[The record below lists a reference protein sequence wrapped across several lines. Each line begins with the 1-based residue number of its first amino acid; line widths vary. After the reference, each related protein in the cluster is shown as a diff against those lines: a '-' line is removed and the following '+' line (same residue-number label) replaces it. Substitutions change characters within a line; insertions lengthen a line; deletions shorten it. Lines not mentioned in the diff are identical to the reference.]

1 MQSPAALPESPPP
14 SHPERPARGDWWAV
28 CLCAAWCGTCGIY
41 RPLFDELARA
51 HPDVRFEWVDIED
64 ESDIA
69 GDLDVETF
77 PTLLI
82 ADGER
87 ALFWGPCCPRRPC
100 WRGCWPA
107 CRPQHRA
114 AQAQVARRSK
124 CLSACVPPAA
134 RSGLWVPAAQLAPTT
149 VLLLFS

>member
-1 MQSPAALPESPPP
+1 MQSPAALPESTPP
-14 SHPERPARGDWWAV
+14 STAGADAAAAAAPRGWWAV

-51 HPDVRFEWVDIED
+51 HPQVRFEWVDIED
-64 ESDIA
+64 ESELA

-87 ALFWGPCCPRRPC
+87 ALFLGPLL
-100 WRGCWPA
+100 
-107 CRPQHRA
+107 PQAPVLARLLA
-114 AQAQVARRSK
+114 SLQAGA
-124 CLSACVPPAA
+124 PAA
-134 RSGLWVPAAQLAPTT
+134 RAGGEAQEVFERVRAARGR
-149 VLLLFS
+149 

>member
-1 MQSPAALPESPPP
+1 MQSPAALPEPTPSSPATPTP
-14 SHPERPARGDWWAV
+14 GGWWAV
-28 CLCAAWCGTCGIY
+28 CLCAAWCGTCGVY

-64 ESDIA
+64 DAEIA

-87 ALFWGPCCPRRPC
+87 ALFLGPLL
-100 WRGCWPA
+100 
-107 CRPQHRA
+107 PQAPVLGRLLASLQA
-114 AQAQVARRSK
+114 AAPGAAGAAAGAGGEAQEVFERVR
-124 CLSACVPPAA
+124 AA
-134 RSGLWVPAAQLAPTT
+134 RSA
-149 VLLLFS
+149 

>member
-1 MQSPAALPESPPP
+1 MSSPAALPPSTPPHPAASSP
-14 SHPERPARGDWWAV
+14 GGWWVV

-64 ESDIA
+64 ESDLA

-82 ADGER
+82 ADGQRARFLGPLLPQAAVLQRLLASLRDGSGAATAGGSEAQAVFER
-87 ALFWGPCCPRRPC
+87 V
-100 WRGCWPA
+100 
-107 CRPQHRA
+107 RA
-114 AQAQVARRSK
+114 AR
-124 CLSACVPPAA
+124 
-134 RSGLWVPAAQLAPTT
+134 GG
-149 VLLLFS
+149 

>member
-1 MQSPAALPESPPP
+1 MPSPAALPVESHAATP
-14 SHPERPARGDWWAV
+14 STPQPCGWWAV

-87 ALFWGPCCPRRPC
+87 ALFLGPLL
-100 WRGCWPA
+100 
-107 CRPQHRA
+107 PQAPVLARLLASLQAAAPGSAGPGGEAQQVFERVRA
-114 AQAQVARRSK
+114 ARGA
-124 CLSACVPPAA
+124 
-134 RSGLWVPAAQLAPTT
+134 
-149 VLLLFS
+149 

>member
-82 ADGER
+82 ADGQTAR
-87 ALFWGPCCPRRPC
+87 FLGPLL
-100 WRGCWPA
+100 
-107 CRPQHRA
+107 PQAAVLARLLESLQA
-114 AQAQVARRSK
+114 GSGSLQADAQAQAVFERV
-124 CLSACVPPAA
+124 LAA
-134 RSGLWVPAAQLAPTT
+134 HG
-149 VLLLFS
+149 

>member
-14 SHPERPARGDWWAV
+14 SHPERPARGGWWAV

-64 ESDIA
+64 ESDLVD
-69 GDLDVETF
+69 DLDVETF

-87 ALFWGPCCPRRPC
+87 ALFLGPLL
-100 WRGCWPA
+100 
-107 CRPQHRA
+107 PQAPVLARLLASLQA
-114 AQAQVARRSK
+114 APGSAGAGGEAQGVFERVR
-124 CLSACVPPAA
+124 AA
-134 RSGLWVPAAQLAPTT
+134 RSW
-149 VLLLFS
+149 

>member
-14 SHPERPARGDWWAV
+14 SHPERTARGDWWAV

-87 ALFWGPCCPRRPC
+87 ALFLGPLL
-100 WRGCWPA
+100 
-107 CRPQHRA
+107 PQAPVLARLLASLQAAAPGSAGPGGEAQQVFERVRA
-114 AQAQVARRSK
+114 ARGA
-124 CLSACVPPAA
+124 
-134 RSGLWVPAAQLAPTT
+134 
-149 VLLLFS
+149 

>member
-64 ESDIA
+64 ESDLV

-87 ALFWGPCCPRRPC
+87 ALFLGPLL
-100 WRGCWPA
+100 
-107 CRPQHRA
+107 PQAPVLARLLASLQAAAPGSAGPGGEAQQVFERVRA
-114 AQAQVARRSK
+114 ARGA
-124 CLSACVPPAA
+124 
-134 RSGLWVPAAQLAPTT
+134 
-149 VLLLFS
+149 

>member
-28 CLCAAWCGTCGIY
+28 CLCAAWCGNCGIY

-87 ALFWGPCCPRRPC
+87 ALFLGPLL
-100 WRGCWPA
+100 
-107 CRPQHRA
+107 PQAPVLARLLASLQAAAPGSAGPGGEAQQVFERVRA
-114 AQAQVARRSK
+114 ARGA
-124 CLSACVPPAA
+124 
-134 RSGLWVPAAQLAPTT
+134 
-149 VLLLFS
+149 

>member
-1 MQSPAALPESPPP
+1 MSSPATLPP
-14 SHPERPARGDWWAV
+14 STPSSPTAATPGGWWAV

-64 ESDIA
+64 ESDLA

-87 ALFWGPCCPRRPC
+87 ALFLGPLL
-100 WRGCWPA
+100 
-107 CRPQHRA
+107 PQAPVLARLLASLQAATPGSGAGAGQEAQGVFERVRA
-114 AQAQVARRSK
+114 ARGR
-124 CLSACVPPAA
+124 
-134 RSGLWVPAAQLAPTT
+134 
-149 VLLLFS
+149 

>member
-82 ADGER
+82 ANGER
-87 ALFWGPCCPRRPC
+87 ALFLGPLL
-100 WRGCWPA
+100 
-107 CRPQHRA
+107 PQAPVLARLLASLQAAAPGSAGPGGEAQQVFERVRA
-114 AQAQVARRSK
+114 ARGA
-124 CLSACVPPAA
+124 
-134 RSGLWVPAAQLAPTT
+134 
-149 VLLLFS
+149 

>member
-14 SHPERPARGDWWAV
+14 SHPELPARGDWWAV

-64 ESDIA
+64 ESEIA

-87 ALFWGPCCPRRPC
+87 ALFLGPLL
-100 WRGCWPA
+100 
-107 CRPQHRA
+107 PQAPVLARLLASLQAAAPGSAGPGGEAQQVFERVRA
-114 AQAQVARRSK
+114 ARGA
-124 CLSACVPPAA
+124 
-134 RSGLWVPAAQLAPTT
+134 
-149 VLLLFS
+149 